1 MLANQKTY
9 IQFSMKITNQKQIAE
24 INTFILRTKSA
35 KIVVNKYKIDLM
47 FVFNDRNIY
56 VKKVYKS
63 R

>member
-1 MLANQKTY
+1 MLANQKTC

-24 INTFILRTKSA
+24 INTFILRTKST
-35 KIVVNKYKIDLM
+35 KIVVNKYKTDLM